1 MLGFW
6 SMTKTVLLAQYAN
19 IGGQAI
25 IEGVM
30 MRSPNAFV
38 IAIRLQNG
46 KIRLRSDQWFG
57 LAQKHPI
64 FQKPFFRG
72 IILLVEAMFNGIF
85 ALNYSSQVAINEEK
99 HNQDLK
105 LDWAIIFSIALSFVF
120 AIFLF
125 VFIPH
130 ATTVGLSQAF
140 SLGWSLKGFSFH
152 FFDGLVKAGVLIFYI
167 YLIGR
172 IPDVK
177 RVFEYHGAEHKAIAT
192 FEAGDI
198 LIPENAKKFSRFHP
212 RCGTSFVFFVLF
224 VSIVLY
230 SSLFSMIELARDFS
244 FIEKHVFALF
254 FKIIFVLPIAGI
266 SYEILKLAGK
276 YPSKKVFK
284 IISFPGLLL
293 QRLTT
298 NEPDLDQLEVAL
310 SSIKTVLSL
319 EEKNKLN
326 EIDKKVLNVEE
337 VDIKDISELERPHST
352 INDFLES

>member
-6 SMTKTVLLAQYAN
+6 STTKNLLLAQYAN

-38 IAIRLQNG
+38 IAIRLQSG

-57 LAQKHPI
+57 FAQKHPV
-64 FQKPFFRG
+64 FRKPFFRG
-72 IILLVEAMFNGIF
+72 IILLIEAMFNGIF
-85 ALNYSSQVAINEEK
+85 ALNYSSQVAISEEK
-99 HNQDLK
+99 HDQDFK
-105 LDWAIIFSIALSFVF
+105 LDWAIILSIALSFVF

-130 ATTVGLSQAF
+130 AATIGLSETL
-140 SLGWSLKGFSFH
+140 SLDWDLKGLSFH
-152 FFDGLVKAGVLIFYI
+152 FFDGFVKACVLIFYI
-167 YLIGR
+167 YLIGQ

-192 FEAGDI
+192 FEAGE
-198 LIPENAKKFSRFHP
+198 LLTPENAKKFSRFHP

-230 SSLFSMIELARDFS
+230 SSLFSMIELAKDFS
-244 FIEKHVFALF
+244 FIEKHLLALI
-254 FKIIFVLPIAGI
+254 FKIIFVFPIAGI

-284 IISFPGLLL
+284 VISFPGLLL
-293 QRLTT
+293 QGLTT
-298 NEPDLDQLEVAL
+298 NEPDLEQLEVAL

-326 EIDKKVLNVEE
+326 EIDKKILNVEE
-337 VDIKDISELERPHST
+337 VDIKNISELERPYST
-352 INDFLES
+352 IKDFLES